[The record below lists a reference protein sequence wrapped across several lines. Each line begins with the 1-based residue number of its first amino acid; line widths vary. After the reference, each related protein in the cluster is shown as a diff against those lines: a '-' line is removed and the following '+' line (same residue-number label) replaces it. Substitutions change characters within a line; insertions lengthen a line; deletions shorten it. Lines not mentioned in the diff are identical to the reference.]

1 MSIQIH
7 IDEERTSFRPRETIS
22 GTISWSLPVAPAQ
35 VTLELFWTT
44 RGKGQV
50 DSEVV
55 QSVQIKQPAAAGE
68 QRFEL
73 KIPDAPYSFSGKLVS
88 LLWGVRLIIHPWLEQ
103 APSSWHIPAPAAE
116 VRLII
121 HPSQEQAQVNLT
133 ISPTGQEINLVT

>member
-1 MSIQIH
+1 VSIQIQ
-7 IDEERTSFRPRETIS
+7 IDEERTSFRPRETIT

-68 QRFEL
+68 QSFEL
-73 KIPDAPYSFSGKLVS
+73 KIPDSPYSFSGKLVS
-88 LLWGVRLIIHPWLEQ
+88 LLWG
-103 APSSWHIPAPAAE
+103 

>member
-1 MSIQIH
+1 MSIQIN
-7 IDEERTSFRPRETIS
+7 IDEERVSFRPGEMIA
-22 GTISWSLPVAPAQ
+22 GMMSWSLPVAPMQ

-73 KIPDAPYSFSGKLVS
+73 KAPNTPYSFSGKLVS
-88 LLWGVRLIIHPWLEQ
+88 LLWGL
-103 APSSWHIPAPAAE
+103 
-116 VRLII
+116 RLII
-121 HPSQEQAQVNLT
+121 HPSQEQAQVNLM
-133 ISPTGQEINLVT
+133 ISPTGQEINLVA

>member
-7 IDEERTSFRPRETIS
+7 IDEERTSFRPQETIS

-50 DSEVV
+50 DSEVA
-55 QSVQIKQPAAAGE
+55 QSVQLKQPAAAGE

-88 LLWGVRLIIHPWLEQ
+88 LLWGL
-103 APSSWHIPAPAAE
+103 
-116 VRLII
+116 RLII

-133 ISPTGQEINLVT
+133 ISPTGQEINVVT

>member
-1 MSIQIH
+1 VSIQIH
-7 IDEERTSFRPRETIS
+7 IDEERTSFRPRETIT

-35 VTLELFWTT
+35 VMLELFWTT

-88 LLWGVRLIIHPWLEQ
+88 LLWGVRL
-103 APSSWHIPAPAAE
+103 
-116 VRLII
+116 VI
-121 HPSQEQAQVNLT
+121 HPSQEQAQLNLM
-133 ISPTGQEINLVT
+133 ISPTGQEINLVA